1 MIVQREIRS
10 KQNGV
15 EVAPRAMRFSM
26 EMPIR
31 YRKAG
36 EAPWHEGVTEN
47 MSRSGVLF
55 RSDCTMDASAEVMMD
70 FILPVEAPGGAGAE
84 VECHGRVVR
93 VEKHAGKPYA
103 FRVAA
108 TISDYRFVRAG

>member
-1 MIVQREIRS
+1 MIVQSEARS
-10 KQNGV
+10 KQGGV
-15 EVAPRAMRFSM
+15 EIAARATRFSM

-31 YRKAG
+31 YRRAG
-36 EAPWHEGVTEN
+36 EKGWHEGVTEN
-47 MSRSGVLF
+47 MSRSGALF
-55 RSDCTMDASAEVMMD
+55 RSDCTMERDSELQMG
-70 FILPVEAPGGAGAE
+70 FILPVEAPGGSGAE
-84 VECHGRVVR
+84 VECRGRVVR